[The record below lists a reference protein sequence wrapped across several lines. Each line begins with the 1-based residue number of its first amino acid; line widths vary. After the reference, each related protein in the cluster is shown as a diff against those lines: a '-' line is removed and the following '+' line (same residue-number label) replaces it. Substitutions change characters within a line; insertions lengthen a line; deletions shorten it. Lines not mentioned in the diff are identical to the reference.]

1 MHKEYLVA
9 RFNIGQENGMK
20 LDAAA
25 VAKEMRRARGAD
37 GERLFEIS
45 DFLTTQQVAS
55 FFSRTA
61 AKLKQQTAPGEYD
74 IIAMEEE
81 SNISNTKETVRVAF

>member
-1 MHKEYLVA
+1 
-9 RFNIGQENGMK
+9 MK

-37 GERLFEIS
+37 GERLFEIY
-45 DFLTTQQVAS
+45 DFLSAQQVAS

-61 AKLKQQTAPGEYD
+61 AKLKQQTATGDPPSEYD
-74 IIAMEEE
+74 ILAMKEE
-81 SNISNTKETVRVAF
+81 SNISEGDSQSCVACTAPYYMGSK